1 VTDLR
6 PAVVALLVDVYDPS
20 AFPALV
26 RSSTGEPFSAD
37 EIASMGG
44 ATLGELKAAEH
55 ALAEWFLERVEF
67 GGVL

>member
-1 VTDLR
+1 MT
-6 PAVVALLVDVYDPS
+6 
-20 AFPALV
+20 FPNLV

-37 EIASMGG
+37 EIAAMGG
-44 ATLGELKAAEH
+44 ATLGELKAAEY